1 MPSSDE
7 TRGDSNKLTSTQS
20 GSVTGMA
27 LTPKGSKIMRA
38 MRKRYGPRAE
48 NVFYGAA
55 CKGTIKGVTTRPV
68 CNRRPSRRARM

>member
-1 MPSSDE
+1 MPSSAA
-7 TRGDSNKLTSTQS
+7 TRGDRPKLTSTPS

-27 LTPKGSKIMRA
+27 LTPKGRKILRA
-38 MRKRYGPRAE
+38 MRKRYGSRAE

-68 CNRRPSRRARM
+68 CKRRPSRRARR